1 MAADFS
7 QLAAP
12 APATLVQT
20 IGALVADLRKVELD
34 MLEKEL
40 AFEQSKTEFNRL
52 RLIVI
57 PDAMVGLESLTLADG
72 SIVNIKPDL
81 NASISEDNRPEAF
94 AWLRATGNGDVIKA
108 FESVD
113 IRGLTEKQLKAYH
126 ALLEKQGIV
135 AEAKEAVHASTLK
148 SLIKELLEKGT
159 KLPPCFSVHQFKR
172 AEVKAKKGR

>member
-7 QLAAP
+7 QVAQATPAA
-12 APATLVQT
+12 LVAT
-20 IGALVADLRKVELD
+20 IGALVADLRKVEID
-34 MLEKEL
+34 MLAAE
-40 AFEQSKTEFNRL
+40 ATYEQAKAEFNRL

-81 NASISEDNRPEAF
+81 NTSISEDNRPEAF
-94 AWLRATGNGDVIKA
+94 AWLRSTGNGDVIKA
-108 FESVD
+108 FESID
-113 IRGLTEKQLKAYH
+113 IRGLDAKQLKAYH

-135 AEAKEAVHASTLK
+135 AEAKEAIHASTLK
-148 SLIKELLEKGT
+148 SLVKELLEKGT